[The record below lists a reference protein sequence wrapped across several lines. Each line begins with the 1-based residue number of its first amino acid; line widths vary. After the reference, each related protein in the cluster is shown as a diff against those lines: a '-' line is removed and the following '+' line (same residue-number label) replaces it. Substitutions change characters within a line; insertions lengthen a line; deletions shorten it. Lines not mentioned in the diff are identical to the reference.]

1 PAASALLLPAT
12 ETTYPMVP
20 LLPVVPLVALVLMDL
35 PASLPPETRQGGRLA
50 APALF
55 RQRCADRR
63 RALTAASAAASIRSA
78 ESYWP
83 ARSSPCSPAA
93 GSAPAKAARSPARSP
108 CPARRCARC

>member
-1 PAASALLLPAT
+1 MMDSRGACAAATSWETSELTLITEPPAASALLLPAT
-12 ETTYPMVP
+12 ETTDPMVP

-50 APALF
+50 APALL

-83 ARSSPCSPAA
+83 ARS
-93 GSAPAKAARSPARSP
+93 
-108 CPARRCARC
+108 